1 MTGTA
6 LGNTLSN
13 EHAAYMNDSAT
24 RIPSVGLNCGTPR
37 TAIDSNEDLASSRQ
51 EHPAQEMR
59 SALVGSSPA
68 RPEAI
73 ERPVSLLSGLSCLSG
88 EKDTSKHDV
97 EREGCSPAV
106 PPIVRQGSDCRK
118 QPERMIRE
126 CLVSEKQGRGT
137 NGLRTQIVR
146 AGEQHRPVAYASSD
160 IEMDT
165 NEQEERTVQILVY
178 LATLSPIF
186 TLFCSLYSILVLLV
200 LLITSPIH
208 LCTNSDA
215 FLSRA
220 SNLLA
225 APINYQLEL
234 IHSRTHSRTRTTKPR
249 LIQLLPI
256 CIFSPVYAGFIALS
270 SWVAGVFWL
279 FSAILGDPDGS
290 SRRDDGKAAVW
301 GVIRWWEM
309 WLVRGFS

>member
-165 NEQEERTVQILVY
+165 NEQEERTVQILVRQVSRVY
-178 LATLSPIF
+178 SISIHRLIHPSGLPCHAVSHFHTFLQPLLNPSTPRTSHNVTNPPLHKFRRLPLSSKQPPRGPDQLSARIDTFPNPLPYTHDQAPSDPITAHLHF
-186 TLFCSLYSILVLLV
+186 LSRLCGIHRAIILGRWSILV
-200 LLITSPIH
+200 
-208 LCTNSDA
+208 
-215 FLSRA
+215 
-220 SNLLA
+220 
-225 APINYQLEL
+225 
-234 IHSRTHSRTRTTKPR
+234 
-249 LIQLLPI
+249 IQ
-256 CIFSPVYAGFIALS
+256 CD
-270 SWVAGVFWL
+270 
-279 FSAILGDPDGS
+279 LG
-290 SRRDDGKAAVW
+290 
-301 GVIRWWEM
+301 
-309 WLVRGFS
+309 